1 MAEVDA
7 VIAEV
12 RGMVA
17 ELDRR
22 IAEHGR
28 LEAYVGDEGAVPNVI
43 TEARLT
49 RLYEYLLPKA
59 EAPWATLIVD
69 SKLDRL
75 EPTGIRDGENREAA
89 ELIWAEG
96 WQANSM
102 DAESKLGHAAALTHG
117 RFYATVWPTA
127 DGTPDI
133 ALDDQTQMIVKFAEG
148 SRRKRVAALRKW
160 KAGDTLY
167 ATLYRTDGVFKF
179 EADATA
185 GATAQTTDWKQREVA
200 GEDWPLPLP
209 DVLAGEIPVVEI
221 AVNRRLKPGV
231 YPYARGE
238 FAHCTGLI
246 DRINLLTFLGLVVAI
261 WQGFPIR
268 GVIGERIRREIL
280 KDDDGNTILDE
291 TTGEP
296 QTRTVPPFEAKP
308 DSIAQI
314 ENPEAKTFEFAGA
327 DRKNLSVFAELDQL
341 AVITKTPRHYFPL
354 EGGMSNLSA
363 EAIMASEGG
372 MHAAVTGHEAT
383 LGEGWEDV
391 CRLAGRI
398 LGTELTPQAS
408 LQWADHSSRSLAERA
423 DAFTKLA
430 SSLPWVAAAEIAL
443 NVTDEQ
449 IARWQTEQAM
459 SPIMSLIRD
468 AQNGDAGTSSSSAT
482 DDAGELEPASSSANG
497 NGAGD

>member
-160 KAGDTLY
+160 
-167 ATLYRTDGVFKF
+167 R
-179 EADATA
+179 
-185 GATAQTTDWKQREVA
+185 
-200 GEDWPLPLP
+200 
-209 DVLAGEIPVVEI
+209 
-221 AVNRRLKPGV
+221 
-231 YPYARGE
+231 
-238 FAHCTGLI
+238 
-246 DRINLLTFLGLVVAI
+246 
-261 WQGFPIR
+261 
-268 GVIGERIRREIL
+268 
-280 KDDDGNTILDE
+280 
-291 TTGEP
+291 
-296 QTRTVPPFEAKP
+296 
-308 DSIAQI
+308 
-314 ENPEAKTFEFAGA
+314 
-327 DRKNLSVFAELDQL
+327 
-341 AVITKTPRHYFPL
+341 
-354 EGGMSNLSA
+354 
-363 EAIMASEGG
+363 
-372 MHAAVTGHEAT
+372 
-383 LGEGWEDV
+383 
-391 CRLAGRI
+391 
-398 LGTELTPQAS
+398 
-408 LQWADHSSRSLAERA
+408 
-423 DAFTKLA
+423 
-430 SSLPWVAAAEIAL
+430 
-443 NVTDEQ
+443 
-449 IARWQTEQAM
+449 
-459 SPIMSLIRD
+459 
-468 AQNGDAGTSSSSAT
+468 
-482 DDAGELEPASSSANG
+482 
-497 NGAGD
+497 